1 MVEYVFSDKTGT
13 LTQNIMEFRK
23 FTAGMRN
30 FGTNEKPTTKQESN
44 VCFHDPAFDKCLRE
58 GNTDDCKALDHCML
72 FLSLCH
78 TIVIDKNTNAYNAA
92 SPDELALV
100 NFAKQMGYKFTD
112 IDKDDNMVVNIPG
125 RGELKY
131 KLLHVCEFT
140 SSRKRM
146 SVILKEHSTGK
157 ILLFCKGADSI
168 IKARLSDES
177 IRSAEMKATQ

>member
-23 FTAGMRN
+23 FTAGMKN
-30 FGTNEKPTTKQESN
+30 FGTNEKPTVKQESN
-44 VCFHDPAFDKCLRE
+44 VNFHDPNFHQVLNGSGKDSK
-58 GNTDDCKALDHCML
+58 DLDHCMT

-78 TIVIDKNTNAYNAA
+78 TIVVDKNTNAYNAA

-100 NFAKQMGYKFTD
+100 NFAKQMNYEFKD
-112 IDKDDNMVVNIPG
+112 IDKDDNMIVDIPKKG
-125 RGELKY
+125 LQKY

-146 SVILKEHSTGK
+146 SVIVKDLNDGGK
-157 ILLFCKGADSI
+157 IKLFCKGADSI
-168 IKARLSDES
+168 IKARLSKTS
-177 IRSAEMKATQ
+177 IISPEMAATQ